1 MSVAEI
7 KSNIINEISSINDL
21 KKLEDLTEFL
31 GINMSKKEVYV
42 FSPEQRIRIEKALK
56 QVENGECISNEEAE
70 KQIQKWF
77 DEQE

>member
-7 KSNIINEISSINDL
+7 KSNIVNEISSINDL

>member
-7 KSNIINEISSINDL
+7 KSNIINEILSTEDL
-21 KKLEDLTEFL
+21 LKLEQITEIL
-31 GINMSKKEVYV
+31 GIKMSKKNVYI
-42 FSPEQRIRIEKALK
+42 FSPERRIRIEKALK

>member
-56 QVENGECISNEEAE
+56 QVENGEYISDEEAE

-77 DEQE
+77 EEQE

>member
-31 GINMSKKEVYV
+31 GINMSKKDVYV
-42 FSPEQRIRIEKALK
+42 FSPEQRIRIEKALN
-56 QVENGECISNEEAE
+56 QVENGECISDEEAE

-77 DEQE
+77 EEQE